1 MDFVTGFPE
10 YMQMTVFRPFKDVEN
25 SVLVCIQWMI
35 IDCPLLLSSQVVGR
49 NSFIIYYYFVSA
61 TGDLSIITLISALL
75 SIIVYEPLTPLLPSI
90 EYKGCLTTLKIYIL
104 ELAFL
109 LLDRRPSRAK

>member
-1 MDFVTGFPE
+1 
-10 YMQMTVFRPFKDVEN
+10 
-25 SVLVCIQWMI
+25 MI

-75 SIIVYEPLTPLLPSI
+75 SIIVYEPLTPLSPSI
-90 EYKGCLTTLKIYIL
+90 EYKGCLTTWKIYIL